1 MSGHSHWATIKHKKG
16 ALDAKRGKHWSKLS
30 RAIIIAA
37 RSGGGDPNMNLKLR
51 YAIDKA
57 KDALMP
63 KDTIERAIKRGT
75 GELGTEVLDEVTY
88 EGFGPGGIAIIVDI
102 LTDNRSR
109 TNGELRKFYERSGGN
124 MGNPGCVGYLFDRKG
139 LITIPAKGVDEDNLM
154 LIALDSGAEDLRL
167 QGDFFEVITD
177 PAMFMKVQEAI
188 RANHFEVANAEIPM
202 LPKATMDPPDVETAM
217 RVIRL
222 METLDDY
229 DDTQNVYSNMT
240 MTDAVMAELSK
251 E

>member
-16 ALDAKRGKHWSKLS
+16 ALDARRGRHWSKLS

-37 RSGGGDPNMNLKLR
+37 KNGGGDPSTNLKLR

-57 KDALMP
+57 KVGLMP

-75 GELGTEVLDEVTY
+75 GELGGEVLDEVTY
-88 EGFGPGGIAIIVDI
+88 EGFAPGGIAVMVDI
-102 LTDNRSR
+102 LTDNRNR
-109 TNGELRKFYERSGGN
+109 TNAEVRKFFERAGGN
-124 MGNPGCVGYLFDRKG
+124 MGGPGCVAYLFDRKG

-154 LIALDSGAEDLRL
+154 MVALEAGAEDLRRH
-167 QGDFFEVITD
+167 GDFFEVITD
-177 PAMFMKVQEAI
+177 PAMFLEVQEAI
-188 RANHFEVANAEIPM
+188 RANHFEVVNADIPM
-202 LPKATMDPPDVETAM
+202 LPKTTIDPPDVETAM

-240 MTDAVMAELSK
+240 MTDAVMAELAK